1 MNAIT
6 IRYNCNRY
14 YRRVR
19 EAVDVANDLFR
30 TDDFYDRIARQRRF
44 DLSTVSSETIAEL
57 MRGSNI
63 NVNLD
68 LYYSLSPLHNIDGYD
83 DAADPCVVHL
93 NLWRIDRSV
102 GSLCN
107 SIIHGCVHAVNARIN
122 LYYFNQYYFGHGD
135 HYLNGKEHTA
145 PYAIGAIGQ
154 GLICGDEPVIIP
166 LEHDPFMGSKL
177 TAMQFAPLP

>member
-6 IRYNCNRY
+6 VQYNCNRY

-30 TDDFYDRIARQRRF
+30 TDGFYDRIAHQRRF
-44 DLSTVSSETIAEL
+44 DLATVSSETIAEL

-83 DAADPCVVHL
+83 DTSDPFVIHL

-102 GSLCN
+102 SSLCN

-122 LYYFNQYYFGHGD
+122 FYYLNQYYFGHGD
-135 HYLNGKEHTA
+135 QFLDGKEQTA

-154 GLICGDEPVIIP
+154 GMICNDEPIIIP
-166 LEHDPFMGSKL
+166 LEHDPFVGYKNDLYPVRSI
-177 TAMQFAPLP
+177 A